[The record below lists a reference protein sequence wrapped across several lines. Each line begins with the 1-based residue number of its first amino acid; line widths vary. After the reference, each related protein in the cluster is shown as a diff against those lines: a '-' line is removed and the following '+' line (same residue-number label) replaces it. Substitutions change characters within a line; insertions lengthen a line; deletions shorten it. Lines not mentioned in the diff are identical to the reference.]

1 MEKSF
6 WETRY
11 AEQGFAYG
19 TEPNAF
25 LVSQKSRFHPGQK
38 VLLIGEGE
46 GRNGVWLA
54 RLGLNVTAV
63 DQSRTGLDKAQ
74 QLAKQQGVSLKTV
87 CTDLASWQWPENEYD
102 FVISIFVHFKP
113 EQRHMIHRAC
123 LAALKP
129 GGQLLLEAFTPEQLE
144 HPSGGPPIREML
156 FTEAMLQ
163 EDFADADIEM
173 LESLETR
180 LDEGKY
186 HRGPAAVLRLI
197 ATRPSQNNG

>member
-25 LVSQKSRFHPGQK
+25 MVSQQSRFSPGQR

-54 RLGLNVTAV
+54 RQGLQVTAV
-63 DQSRTGLDKAQ
+63 DQSEVGLAKAQ
-74 QLAKQQGVSLKTV
+74 ELAKQNGVSLETI
-87 CTDLASWQWPENEYD
+87 CADLTSWVWPEAEYD
-102 FVISIFVHFKP
+102 FVISIFVHFP
-113 EQRHMIHRAC
+113 SSVRRRIHQAC

-129 GGQLLLEAFTPEQLE
+129 GGRVIMEAFTPEQLQFS
-144 HPSGGPPIREML
+144 SGGPPVEDML
-156 FTEAMLQ
+156 FQEAEVR
-163 EDFADADIEM
+163 EDFAGARIEY
-173 LESLETR
+173 LESLQTE
-180 LDEGKY
+180 LAEGKY
-186 HRGPAAVLRLI
+186 HQGRAAVVRLI
-197 ATRPSQNNG
+197 AIRT